1 MRWYNV
7 FVKSA
12 REQLRDYWILIL
24 ILVLAP
30 FMLLMYFLMLETE
43 KPNYK
48 ILFVN
53 HDKGTFFFNNS
64 INLGDSLVHYMQLS
78 AIDEELSFLNFSEEA
93 IRNEAEIQ
101 LREGNADVLVILPGN
116 FTMSLLTADHSD
128 SIPALLELV
137 GDVTNM
143 DYLVGAVWTQ
153 EMISQFVQAAT
164 GISLPI
170 GWKETSLGFS
180 GQRSE
185 FELYVPGLLILSI
198 IMMMFSAS
206 AAIVREPETK
216 TLDRLKISK
225 LTSLEF
231 LSGISIVQILIA
243 VIALALSILT
253 AIGLGYTLI
262 PGTLWYIFF
271 IAFLTSLSMITFSL
285 IVAAICRS
293 IKDVAIIGTFPL
305 FLLMFFSGAAYP
317 IGGGKLFSIGS
328 LTFHINDILSPTWA
342 VDALNKVL
350 IKGQDAGETITE
362 IIALVVLTL
371 LYFIIGVWAFRR
383 RHMRAR

>member
-1 MRWYNV
+1 MRWYDV

-30 FMLLMYFLMLETE
+30 FMLLMYYLMLETE

-64 INLGDSLVHYMQLS
+64 INLGDSLVHYMQL
-78 AIDEELSFLNFSEEA
+78 AANDEELSFLDFREEA
-93 IRNEAEIQ
+93 VRNEAEIQ

-116 FTMSLLTADHSD
+116 FTISLLTADHSD

-143 DYLVGAVWTQ
+143 DYLIGAVWTQ
-153 EMISQFVQAAT
+153 EMINQFVQEAT
-164 GISLPI
+164 DIRLPVT
-170 GWKETSLGFS
+170 WQETSLGFS

-231 LSGISIVQILIA
+231 LTGISIVQILIA
-243 VIALALSILT
+243 VIALALAILT

-317 IGGGKLFSIGS
+317 IGGGKLFSIGNF
-328 LTFHINDILSPTWA
+328 TFHINDILSPTWA

-350 IKGQDAGETITE
+350 IKGQNTGETITE
-362 IIALVVLTL
+362 ILALVVLTV
-371 LYFIIGVWAFRR
+371 LYFIIGVWTFRH